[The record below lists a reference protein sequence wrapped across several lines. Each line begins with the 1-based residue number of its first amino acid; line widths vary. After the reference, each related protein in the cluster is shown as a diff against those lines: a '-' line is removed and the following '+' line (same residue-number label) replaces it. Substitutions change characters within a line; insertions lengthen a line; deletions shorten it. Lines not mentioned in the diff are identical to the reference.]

1 MAVKIMNYPI
11 YGDTGLAVAR
21 VQKLLAK
28 TGSKIQETG
37 KFTIGMVSAIKSF
50 QKKAG
55 LKVTG
60 KLDKLTM
67 DALKA
72 YKAPKK

>member
-1 MAVKIMNYPI
+1 MAVKITNYPI